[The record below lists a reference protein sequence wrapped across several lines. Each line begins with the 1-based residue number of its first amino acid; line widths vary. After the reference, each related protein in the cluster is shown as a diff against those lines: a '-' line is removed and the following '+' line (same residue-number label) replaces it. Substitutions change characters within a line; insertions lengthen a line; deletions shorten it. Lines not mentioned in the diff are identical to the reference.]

1 MNKRILLI
9 EDNPNNRY
17 LVSFLLEARGWKMLH
32 ASDGAAGL
40 ELAATCDP
48 AAILLDIQLPV
59 MDGHEVAR
67 RLKANPRLSGIPIM
81 AITSFA
87 MQGDRQAALAAGCE
101 AYMEKPIDP
110 DTFVESV
117 EALMLRA

>member
-17 LVSFLLEARGWKMLH
+17 MVSFLLEGRGWQVHH
-32 ASDGAAGL
+32 ATDGAAGL
-40 ELAATCDP
+40 ALASTCDP
-48 AAILLDIQLPV
+48 AGILLDIQLPV

-67 RLKANPRLSGIPIM
+67 RLKADPRLADIPIM

-110 DTFVESV
+110 ETFVDQV
-117 EALMLRA
+117 EALLLRA

>member
-1 MNKRILLI
+1 MNKRLLLI
-9 EDNPNNRY
+9 EDNANNRY
-17 LVSFLLEARGWKMLH
+17 MMSFLLEARGWEVHH
-32 ASDGAAGL
+32 AVDGAAGL
-40 ELAATCDP
+40 ALAASCDP
-48 AAILLDIQLPV
+48 VGILLDVQLPV

-67 RLKANPRLSGIPIM
+67 RLKANPLLSGIPIM

-110 DTFVESV
+110 DTFVDSV
-117 EALMLRA
+117 EALLLRA

>member
-17 LVSFLLEARGWKMLH
+17 LVSFLLEAQGWQMHH
-32 ASDGAAGL
+32 ASDGATGL
-40 ELAATCDP
+40 ALAASCDP

-67 RLKANPRLSGIPIM
+67 RLKADPLLANIPIM

-87 MQGDRQAALAAGCE
+87 MHGDRQAALAAGCE

-110 DTFVESV
+110 DTFVDSV
-117 EALMLRA
+117 EALLLRA

>member
-17 LVSFLLEARGWKMLH
+17 MVSFLLEARGWQVHH
-32 ASDGAAGL
+32 ATDGAAGL

-48 AAILLDIQLPV
+48 AGILLDIQLPV

-67 RLKANPRLSGIPIM
+67 QLKAHPRLSRIPIM
-81 AITSFA
+81 AITSYA

-110 DTFVESV
+110 ETFVDQV
-117 EALMLRA
+117 EALLLRA